1 MWKLRYSA
9 LVLWTLAAVNSA
21 AAHVGEGGELHW
33 NVEAWVIVSLTAAMM
48 LYGFG
53 LRSMRIRRGGRS
65 IVGRVEIATFVGGI
79 ASLVVALL
87 SPLDALGAE
96 LFSGHMVQHL
106 VLMLVAA
113 PLFVRARPLI
123 VFLWALPRG
132 TRKALGRLW
141 SGGGLG
147 GFFKI
152 LTAPLSVWLAFC
164 GLFAFWHLP
173 RPYSWALAHEPVHV
187 VEHLCFFVSAF
198 AFWSV
203 VIEPSGR
210 RRLDYGATLL
220 FVATAAILSALP
232 GALMV
237 LTSRAFYPAHA
248 EGATRWGLTLLE
260 DQHLAG
266 LIMWIPA
273 GFVYMAA
280 IGILFVLWLRASEKR
295 AAASLQKYAAM
306 SSTVVLLLVVAGC
319 EEVTG
324 VQSPSNVTP
333 VPASFDGDPG
343 RGAVVIAQTGCGS
356 CHTIPGITGA
366 NGLVGPPLTQMGRRI
381 YVAGLLRNTP
391 DNMVTWLR
399 DPQVVVPGNA
409 MPNMGLQDQQARD
422 IAAYLYTLQ

>member
-1 MWKLRYSA
+1 MGSI
-9 LVLWTLAAVNSA
+9 AAVGPASA
-21 AAHVGEGGELHW
+21 HAGEAGELHW
-33 NVEAWVIVSLTAAMM
+33 NFEGWVIVSLTLAAS
-48 LYGFG
+48 LYCIG
-53 LRSMRIRRGGRS
+53 LRRMRIRGSGRS
-65 IVGRVEIATFVGGI
+65 IVGRVEIISFSAGI
-79 ASLVVALL
+79 ASLVLALL
-87 SPLDALGAE
+87 SPLDVLGAE

-113 PLFVRARPLI
+113 PLFVWARPLI

-132 TRKALGRLW
+132 VRKSIGRLW
-141 SGGGLG
+141 AGGRLG
-147 GFFKI
+147 GFFRV

-173 RPYSWALAHEPVHV
+173 RPYAWALAHEPVHI
-187 VEHLCFFVSAF
+187 VEHLCFFISAF

-203 VIEPSGR
+203 VIEPGAR

-237 LTSRAFYPAHA
+237 LTSRAFYPDHA
-248 EGATRWGLTLLE
+248 EGAAHWGLTLLE

-280 IGILFVLWLRASEKR
+280 IAILFVLWLRASERR
-295 AAASLQKYAAM
+295 AGASLQKYAAL
-306 SSTVVLLLVVAGC
+306 SSTLVLLLVVAGC

-324 VQSPSNVTP
+324 AQSPGNVTP
-333 VPASFDGDPG
+333 VPTSFGGDPG
-343 RGAVVIAQTGCGS
+343 RGAVMIAQTGCGS

-391 DNMVTWLR
+391 DNMITWLR
-399 DPQVVVPGNA
+399 DPQAIVPGNA

-422 IAAYLYTLQ
+422 IAAYLYTLH